1 MDGSNGNFVIV
12 LICVWK
18 LKTVVQADPY
28 ICGHKGHFQT
38 SCGLTFSKCYEL
50 FDTIGKCEGNGM
62 GPGIM

>member
-1 MDGSNGNFVIV
+1 MDRSNGITLGMGINI
-12 LICVWK
+12 K
-18 LKTVVQADPY
+18 LTLVQADPY

-50 FDTIGKCEGNGM
+50 YDTIGKCEGNGM

>member
-1 MDGSNGNFVIV
+1 MGWNKKS
-12 LICVWK
+12 
-18 LKTVVQADPY
+18 VVQADPY